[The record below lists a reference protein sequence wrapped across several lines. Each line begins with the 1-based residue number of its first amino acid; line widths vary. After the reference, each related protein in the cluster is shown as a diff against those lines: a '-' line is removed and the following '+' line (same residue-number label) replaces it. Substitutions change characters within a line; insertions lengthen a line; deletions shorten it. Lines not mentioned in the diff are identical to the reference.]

1 MCCLCAFTLFT
12 SQRSTVYPGCPS
24 QGRGPRIFFPET
36 RNVPRLHYCKSRGHK
51 PRIIP
56 VQYER
61 VNSYR
66 CANCIASRCRVSSY
80 YTATQHA
87 AVPGTSYGNVQISAQ
102 SRYDYVPTQRR
113 DEQRGDKSGANH
125 TYSLHSSTRTRGH
138 TGTRGHTLAITTN
151 PPPMQTYQARVTES
165 YVRIARPRA

>member
-1 MCCLCAFTLFT
+1 MCLYLVYEPTQHGLPRMSFPRTRAPDILPRDKKRT
-12 SQRSTVYPGCPS
+12 SFALLQ
-24 QGRGPRIFFPET
+24 
-36 RNVPRLHYCKSRGHK
+36 VPWPQATHHTSAVRESELVPVCKLH
-51 PRIIP
+51 
-56 VQYER
+56 
-61 VNSYR
+61 
-66 CANCIASRCRVSSY
+66 CIALPGVFVLHG
-80 YTATQHA
+80 YTACCSTWHL
-87 AVPGTSYGNVQISAQ
+87 VFISRNVQISAQ

-138 TGTRGHTLAITTN
+138 KGTCGHTLAITTN

>member
-87 AVPGTSYGNVQISAQ
+87 AVPGTSYLSAGMFKFLLNLGMITYTETG
-102 SRYDYVPTQRR
+102 RAARR
-113 DEQRGDKSGANH
+113 QVWCKPYLFVAQQYKNEGAHRN
-125 TYSLHSSTRTRGH
+125 TWTHSSD
-138 TGTRGHTLAITTN
+138 
-151 PPPMQTYQARVTES
+151 YD
-165 YVRIARPRA
+165 